1 MVIFFSEDN
10 YYWKLLADFI
20 GPQSGE
26 GLELQKGP
34 CKNRVLIQVG
44 LLREENNFPWTAI
57 LDWLKKIF
65 PSHQSADFRCL
76 IERGIAAT
84 WSLENDARQ
93 SFLESAVNFNF
104 VGPICDSIG
113 VERKHLLEL
122 KDFTE
127 RAQSVEVTNG
137 LILEL
142 SNFVDREK
150 LAPVVIVTWLQNFNP
165 EFCKNGNIQKAYQ
178 FLRGKI
184 KRLKFYSRNFATRS
198 HRRSAAMES
207 LLQSPFELVKTK
219 VPKLAKKRIKKE
231 ETSNQEKLTVME
243 EYDSYEVMESEG
255 SEESGGDES
264 EIDNNLESS
273 SREKKWEK
281 AEGLTLLDIAML
293 SVQKLLSIY
302 GGKSAM
308 CKQVSLDLLRNQYAL
323 TCKEHPVMVDFEQKL
338 ESLGEEISLASPVQ
352 FLNYNASFLVDMHNA
367 IEEQITNF
375 EKEIIL
381 SKDEKL
387 GRDKLPNFLNFVN
400 LSESA
405 TSRYIHMVRD
415 ILNSQTPSPYNYR
428 KHWLAFCEEKKNPS
442 KLATKQSN
450 RFNSY
455 FEAAAALVHH
465 YKEIP
470 LFFSDLLTL
479 NSDANVVVESVAA
492 DATDS
497 VIQSFVCVLAII
509 YCKILGPYWQ
519 LLKSRA
525 EYSLYSHYLLCFYQ
539 RFLDWSKDPSSL
551 LEPEEA
557 TNVFLQYPLQEKT
570 FQGVFEYCGQWH
582 TNRDLIRA
590 CLKRMVKV
598 IAAVTESHLKD
609 FLPGGKLSQ
618 ALSPDLSLQLSSC
631 TFAVLMAQYPF
642 GHAFPYEKERSSKH
656 KSLSSDDSA
665 DTFLGNDSAEE
676 FEKNPAGQRGEYGSQ
691 SKKGHKKEKS
701 GKELKEECEENI
713 DRNYIMAIVSRYGGP
728 CKTQQDLDKMLL
740 RLEGVTRAEKKEA
753 LRCEMVYQ
761 KTVLNNMDPNLNC
774 AFLNSTQMAYKLKL
788 ALPRVKPGYSLVLE
802 PRKTKMKSVLQNTA
816 DVEMDVRNSNLHR

>member
-1 MVIFFSEDN
+1 M
-10 YYWKLLADFI
+10 
-20 GPQSGE
+20 
-26 GLELQKGP
+26 
-34 CKNRVLIQVG
+34 
-44 LLREENNFPWTAI
+44 
-57 LDWLKKIF
+57 
-65 PSHQSADFRCL
+65 
-76 IERGIAAT
+76 IERGIAAA

-93 SFLESAVNFNF
+93 SFLESNVNFNF

-113 VERKHLLEL
+113 VEREHLLEL
-122 KDFTE
+122 KDFSE
-127 RAQSVEVTNG
+127 QAQSVEVTNG

-142 SNFVDREK
+142 SHFAEREK
-150 LAPVVIVTWLQNFNP
+150 LAPVVIVTWLQNFNQ
-165 EFCKNGNIQKAYQ
+165 EFCKNGNIQRAYQ
-178 FLRGKI
+178 ILRGKI
-184 KRLKFYSRNFATRS
+184 KRLKFCSRNFATRS

-207 LLQSPFELVKTK
+207 LFQSPFELVKTK
-219 VPKLAKKRIKKE
+219 VPKIAKKRIKKE
-231 ETSNQEKLTVME
+231 DTSNQEKVTIME
-243 EYDSYEVMESEG
+243 EYDSYEFMQSEC
-255 SEESGGDES
+255 SEESGGYKS
-264 EIDNNLESS
+264 ELDYDLESS
-273 SREKKWEK
+273 SREENWDEK
-281 AEGLTLLDIAML
+281 AEGVTLLDIAIL
-293 SVQKLLSIY
+293 SVQKLSSIY
-302 GGKSAM
+302 GRKSAV

-323 TCKEHPVMVDFEQKL
+323 MCKEHPVIADFEQKL
-338 ESLGEEISLASPVQ
+338 ESLAKEISVVSPVQ
-352 FLNYNASFLVDMHNA
+352 FFNYNASFLVDMHNA
-367 IEEQITNF
+367 IEQQIKNF

-381 SKDEKL
+381 SKDENL

-405 TSRYIHMVRD
+405 TSRYIHMARD
-415 ILNSQTPSPYNYR
+415 ILSTQIPSPYNYR
-428 KHWLAFCEEKKNPS
+428 KHWVAFCEEKKNPS

-450 RFNSY
+450 LFNSY
-455 FEAAAALVHH
+455 FEAAASLVHH

-470 LFFSDLLTL
+470 LFVSDLLTL

-497 VIQSFVCVLAII
+497 VIQSFLCVLAII

-519 LLKSRA
+519 LLKSEA
-525 EYSLYSHYLLCFYQ
+525 EYSLYSHYLLCLYQ

-590 CLKRMVKV
+590 CLKRIVKK
-598 IAAVTESHLKD
+598 IAAITESHLKD

-618 ALSPDLSLQLSSC
+618 APSPDLSLQLSSC
-631 TFAVLMAQYPF
+631 TFAVLMAEYPF
-642 GHAFPYEKERSSKH
+642 GDAFPYEKKRFSKH
-656 KSLSSDDSA
+656 RSLSSDDSA
-665 DTFLGNDSAEE
+665 DSFLGNDSAEE
-676 FEKNPAGQRGEYGSQ
+676 FEKSPAGQRDESEYQ
-691 SKKGHKKEKS
+691 SNKGNKKVKL
-701 GKELKEECEENI
+701 GKELKEEWEENM
-713 DRNYIMAIVSRYGGP
+713 DKNYIIAVVGKYGGP

-753 LRCEMVYQ
+753 LRCQMIYQ

-802 PRKTKMKSVLQNTA
+802 PQQTKMKPFLRNTA
-816 DVEMDVRNSNLHR
+816 DIEKDGQNSGIHN

>member
-1 MVIFFSEDN
+1 M
-10 YYWKLLADFI
+10 
-20 GPQSGE
+20 
-26 GLELQKGP
+26 
-34 CKNRVLIQVG
+34 
-44 LLREENNFPWTAI
+44 
-57 LDWLKKIF
+57 DWLKKIF

-76 IERGIAAT
+76 IERGIAAA

-93 SFLESAVNFNF
+93 SFLGSNVNFNF

-122 KDFTE
+122 KDFSE

-150 LAPVVIVTWLQNFNP
+150 LAPVVVVTWLRNFNP
-165 EFCKNGNIQKAYQ
+165 EFCKNGNIQRAYQ
-178 FLRGKI
+178 VLRGKI

-231 ETSNQEKLTVME
+231 DTSNQEKVTVME
-243 EYDSYEVMESEG
+243 EYDSYEVMQSEC
-255 SEESGGDES
+255 SEESGGDEC
-264 EIDNNLESS
+264 EIENDLESS
-273 SREKKWEK
+273 SREENWDEK

-293 SVQKLLSIY
+293 SVQKLSSIY
-302 GGKSAM
+302 GGKSAT

-323 TCKEHPVMVDFEQKL
+323 TCKEHPIMADFEQKL
-338 ESLGEEISLASPVQ
+338 ESLGEEISFASPVQ

-367 IEEQITNF
+367 IEQQIKHF

-387 GRDKLPNFLNFVN
+387 GRDKLRNFLNFVN

-405 TSRYIHMVRD
+405 TSRYIHMVCD
-415 ILNSQTPSPYNYR
+415 ILSSQTPSPYNYR
-428 KHWLAFCEEKKNPS
+428 KHWVAFCEEKKNPS
-442 KLATKQSN
+442 KLTMKQSN
-450 RFNSY
+450 RFNGY

-497 VIQSFVCVLAII
+497 VIQSFVCVLAIV

-519 LLKSRA
+519 LLKSAA
-525 EYSLYSHYLLCFYQ
+525 EYSLYSHYLLCLYQ

-551 LEPEEA
+551 LEPDEA

-590 CLKRMVKV
+590 CLKRMVKA

-618 ALSPDLSLQLSSC
+618 APSPDLSLQLSSC

-642 GHAFPYEKERSSKH
+642 GHAFPYEKERSSIH

-676 FEKNPAGQRGEYGSQ
+676 FEKTLTGKRDEYGSQ
-691 SKKGHKKEKS
+691 SKKGNKKEKS
-701 GKELKEECEENI
+701 GKEIKEEGEKSM
-713 DRNYIMAIVSRYGGP
+713 DRNYIMAVVSRYGGP

-761 KTVLNNMDPNLNC
+761 KMILNNTDPNLNC

-802 PRKTKMKSVLQNTA
+802 PRKTKMKPVLRNTA
-816 DVEMDVRNSNLHR
+816 DVEMDVQS

>member
-1 MVIFFSEDN
+1 M
-10 YYWKLLADFI
+10 
-20 GPQSGE
+20 
-26 GLELQKGP
+26 ELHKGRR
-34 CKNRVLIQVG
+34 KNRVLIQVG
-44 LLREENNFPWTAI
+44 LLREENNFPWIAI
-57 LDWLKKIF
+57 LDWLKKIL
-65 PSHQSADFRCL
+65 PAHQSADFRCL

-93 SFLESAVNFNF
+93 SFLESDVNFDF

-113 VERKHLLEL
+113 VERRHLLEL
-122 KDFTE
+122 VDFSE

-142 SNFVDREK
+142 SSFADRER
-150 LAPVVIVTWLQNFNP
+150 LAPVVIVTWLRNFNP
-165 EFCKNGNIQKAYQ
+165 EFCKKGNVQRAYQ
-178 FLRGKI
+178 ALRGKI
-184 KRLKFYSRNFATRS
+184 KRLKFCSRNFATRS
-198 HRRSAAMES
+198 HRRSAAVEN

-219 VPKLAKKRIKKE
+219 VPKLAKKRMKKE
-231 ETSNQEKLTVME
+231 DASNQDRVPVME
-243 EYDSYEVMESEG
+243 EYDSYEAMQSEG
-255 SEESGGDES
+255 SEESGGHES
-264 EIDNNLESS
+264 DQDLELS
-273 SREKKWEK
+273 SREESWDEK
-281 AEGLTLLDIAML
+281 AEGLTLLDIAMM
-293 SVQKLLSIY
+293 SVQKLSNIY
-302 GGKSAM
+302 GRKSTT

-323 TCKEHPVMVDFEQKL
+323 TCKERPVMADFEHKL
-338 ESLGEEISLASPVQ
+338 ESLGEGISLASPVQ
-352 FLNYNASFLVDMHNA
+352 FLNDNASFLVDLHHA
-367 IEEQITNF
+367 IEQQIKNF
-375 EKEIIL
+375 ETEIIL

-387 GRDKLPNFLNFVN
+387 GRDKLPKFLNFVN

-415 ILNSQTPSPYNYR
+415 ILSAQTPSPYNYR

-450 RFNSY
+450 RFHGY
-455 FEAAAALVHH
+455 FEAAAALMHH
-465 YKEIP
+465 HREVP

-497 VIQSFVCVLAII
+497 AIQSFVCVLAIV

-519 LLKSRA
+519 LLKSGA
-525 EYSLYSHYLLCFYQ
+525 EYSRYSHYLLCLYQ

-557 TNVFLQYPLQEKT
+557 TNVFLQYPAQERS
-570 FQGVFEYCGQWH
+570 FQRVFEYCGQWH

-590 CLKRMVKV
+590 CLKRMVKAV
-598 IAAVTESHLKD
+598 AAVTEEHLKD

-618 ALSPDLSLQLSSC
+618 APSADLSLQLSGC

-642 GHAFPYEKERSSKH
+642 GHAFPYEKDRASKH
-656 KSLSSDDSA
+656 KSLSSA
-665 DTFLGNDSAEE
+665 DTFLGNDGAEE
-676 FEKNPAGQRGEYGSQ
+676 FEKTPVGQRDEYGSQ
-691 SKKGHKKEKS
+691 SKRGNKKEKS
-701 GKELKEECEENI
+701 GKELKEEPGENM
-713 DRNYIMAIVSRYGGP
+713 DRDYIMAMVSRNGGP

-740 RLEGVTRAEKKEA
+740 RLEGVSRAEKKEA
-753 LRCEMVYQ
+753 LRCQMVYQ
-761 KTVLNNMDPNLNC
+761 KTILNNTDPNLNS

-802 PRKTKMKSVLQNTA
+802 PRKTKMKPVL
-816 DVEMDVRNSNLHR
+816 

>member
-1 MVIFFSEDN
+1 M
-10 YYWKLLADFI
+10 
-20 GPQSGE
+20 
-26 GLELQKGP
+26 
-34 CKNRVLIQVG
+34 
-44 LLREENNFPWTAI
+44 
-57 LDWLKKIF
+57 
-65 PSHQSADFRCL
+65 

-93 SFLESAVNFNF
+93 SFLESNVNFNF

-122 KDFTE
+122 KDFSE

-150 LAPVVIVTWLQNFNP
+150 LAPVVIVTWLRNFNP
-165 EFCKNGNIQKAYQ
+165 EFCKNGNIQRAYQ
-178 FLRGKI
+178 VLRGKI

-198 HRRSAAMES
+198 HRRNAAMES

-231 ETSNQEKLTVME
+231 DTSNQEKVTVME
-243 EYDSYEVMESEG
+243 EYDSYEVMQSEG
-255 SEESGGDES
+255 SEGSGGDES
-264 EIDNNLESS
+264 AIDNDLESS
-273 SREKKWEK
+273 SREENWDEK

-293 SVQKLLSIY
+293 SVQKLSSIY
-302 GGKSAM
+302 GGKSAT

-323 TCKEHPVMVDFEQKL
+323 TCKEHPVMADFEQKL

-352 FLNYNASFLVDMHNA
+352 FLNYNASFLVDMHNT
-367 IEEQITNF
+367 IEQQIKNF

-387 GRDKLPNFLNFVN
+387 GRDKLPNFVNFVN

-415 ILNSQTPSPYNYR
+415 ILSAQIPSPYNYR
-428 KHWLAFCEEKKNPS
+428 KHWVAFCEEKKNPS
-442 KLATKQSN
+442 KLAAKQSN
-450 RFNSY
+450 RFNGY

-479 NSDANVVVESVAA
+479 NCDANVVVESVAA

-519 LLKSRA
+519 LLKSGA
-525 EYSLYSHYLLCFYQ
+525 EYSLYSHYLLCLYQ
-539 RFLDWSKDPSSL
+539 RFLDWSKEPSSL

-557 TNVFLQYPLQEKT
+557 RNVFLQYPLQEKT

-590 CLKRMVKV
+590 CLKRMVKA
-598 IAAVTESHLKD
+598 IAAITESHLKD

-618 ALSPDLSLQLSSC
+618 APSPDLSLQLSSC
-631 TFAVLMAQYPF
+631 TFTVLMAQYPF

-676 FEKNPAGQRGEYGSQ
+676 FEKTPASQRDEYGAQ
-691 SKKGHKKEKS
+691 SKKGNKKEKL
-701 GKELKEECEENI
+701 GKEIKEEREENM
-713 DRNYIMAIVSRYGGP
+713 DRNYIMAVVSRYGGS

-761 KTVLNNMDPNLNC
+761 KTILNNTDPNLNC

-802 PRKTKMKSVLQNTA
+802 PRKTKMKPVLRNTA
-816 DVEMDVRNSNLHR
+816 DAEMDVQNSSLHS

>member
-1 MVIFFSEDN
+1 M
-10 YYWKLLADFI
+10 
-20 GPQSGE
+20 
-26 GLELQKGP
+26 
-34 CKNRVLIQVG
+34 
-44 LLREENNFPWTAI
+44 
-57 LDWLKKIF
+57 
-65 PSHQSADFRCL
+65 
-76 IERGIAAT
+76 
-84 WSLENDARQ
+84 ENDARQ
-93 SFLESAVNFNF
+93 SFLESNVNFNF

-165 EFCKNGNIQKAYQ
+165 EFCKNGNIQRAYQ
-178 FLRGKI
+178 VLRGKI

-207 LLQSPFELVKTK
+207 LLQSHFELVKTK

-231 ETSNQEKLTVME
+231 DTSNQEKVIVME
-243 EYDSYEVMESEG
+243 EYDSYEVMQSEG
-255 SEESGGDES
+255 SEDSEGDES

-273 SREKKWEK
+273 SREENWDEK
-281 AEGLTLLDIAML
+281 ADGLTLLDIAML

-323 TCKEHPVMVDFEQKL
+323 TCKEHPLMADFEQKL
-338 ESLGEEISLASPVQ
+338 ESLREEITLASPVR
-352 FLNYNASFLVDMHNA
+352 FLNYNASFLVDLHNA
-367 IEEQITNF
+367 IEQQIKNF
-375 EKEIIL
+375 EEEIIL

-405 TSRYIHMVRD
+405 TSRYIHMVGD
-415 ILNSQTPSPYNYR
+415 ILSAQNPSPYNYR
-428 KHWLAFCEEKKNPS
+428 KHWVAFCEEKKNPS
-442 KLATKQSN
+442 KLATKKSN
-450 RFNSY
+450 RFNGY

-497 VIQSFVCVLAII
+497 VIQSFVCVLAIV

-519 LLKSRA
+519 LLKSAA
-525 EYSLYSHYLLCFYQ
+525 EYSLYSHYLLCLYQ

-590 CLKRMVKV
+590 CLKRMVKA

-618 ALSPDLSLQLSSC
+618 APSPDLSLQLSSC

-642 GHAFPYEKERSSKH
+642 GHAFPYEKESSSKQ
-656 KSLSSDDSA
+656 KSLSPDGSV

-676 FEKNPAGQRGEYGSQ
+676 FQKTLTSQRDEYGSQ
-691 SKKGHKKEKS
+691 SKKGNKKEKS
-701 GKELKEECEENI
+701 GKELKEEYEENM
-713 DRNYIMAIVSRYGGP
+713 DRNYIMAVVSSYGGP

-740 RLEGVTRAEKKEA
+740 RLEGVTRVEKKEA

-761 KTVLNNMDPNLNC
+761 KVILNNMDPNLNC
-774 AFLNSTQMAYKLKL
+774 TFLNSTQMAYKLKL

-802 PRKTKMKSVLQNTA
+802 PRKTKMKPVLRNTA
-816 DVEMDVRNSNLHR
+816 DAGMDVQNSSLHS

>member
-1 MVIFFSEDN
+1 M
-10 YYWKLLADFI
+10 
-20 GPQSGE
+20 
-26 GLELQKGP
+26 ELQKGL

-44 LLREENNFPWTAI
+44 LLREEKNFPWGAI

-65 PSHQSADFRCL
+65 PTHQSTDFRCL

-93 SFLESAVNFNF
+93 SFLESDVNFNF

-122 KDFTE
+122 KDFSE

-142 SNFVDREK
+142 SSFADRER
-150 LAPVVIVTWLQNFNP
+150 LAPVVIVTWLRNFNP
-165 EFCKNGNIQKAYQ
+165 EFCKNGNIQRAYQ
-178 FLRGKI
+178 ALRGKI

-198 HRRSAAMES
+198 HRRSAAMEN

-231 ETSNQEKLTVME
+231 DITNQDKVTVKE
-243 EYDSYEVMESEG
+243 EDDSYEVMQSED
-255 SEESGGDES
+255 SEESGGDEG
-264 EIDNNLESS
+264 EIDKDLESS
-273 SREKKWEK
+273 SSEENWDEKPD
-281 AEGLTLLDIAML
+281 GLTLLDIAMM
-293 SVQKLLSIY
+293 SVQKLSNIY
-302 GGKSAM
+302 GGKSAT
-308 CKQVSLDLLRNQYAL
+308 CKQVSLDLLRNQYTL
-323 TCKEHPVMVDFEQKL
+323 TCKEHPIMADFEHKL

-352 FLNYNASFLVDMHNA
+352 FLNDNASYLVDMHNA
-367 IEEQITNF
+367 IEQQIKNF
-375 EKEIIL
+375 ENEIIL
-381 SKDEKL
+381 SKEEKL

-405 TSRYIHMVRD
+405 TSRYIHMARD
-415 ILNSQTPSPYNYR
+415 ILSSKTPSPYNYR

-450 RFNSY
+450 RFNGY
-455 FEAAAALVHH
+455 LEAAAALVHH

-470 LFFSDLLTL
+470 LFFSDLLSL
-479 NSDANVVVESVAA
+479 NTDANVVVESVAA

-497 VIQSFVCVLAII
+497 VIQSFVCVLAIV

-519 LLKSRA
+519 LLKSEV
-525 EYSLYSHYLLCFYQ
+525 EYSLYSHYLLCLYQ

-557 TNVFLQYPLQEKT
+557 TNVFLQYPSQENN
-570 FQGVFEYCGQWH
+570 FQRVFEYCGQWH
-582 TNRDLIRA
+582 TNRDLIRV
-590 CLKRMVKV
+590 CLKRMVKA
-598 IAAVTESHLKD
+598 IAAVTEEHLKD

-618 ALSPDLSLQLSSC
+618 APSPDLSLQLSGC
-631 TFAVLMAQYPF
+631 TFAVLMAEYPF
-642 GHAFPYEKERSSKH
+642 GHAFPYEKERASKH
-656 KSLSSDDSA
+656 KSLSSA
-665 DTFLGNDSAEE
+665 DTFLGNDSSEE
-676 FEKNPAGQRGEYGSQ
+676 FEKTPAGQRDEYGSQ
-691 SKKGHKKEKS
+691 SKKGNKKEKS
-701 GKELKEECEENI
+701 GKEVKEEPEENM
-713 DRNYIMAIVSRYGGP
+713 DRDYIMAVVIRYGGP

-753 LRCEMVYQ
+753 LRCQMVYQ
-761 KTVLNNMDPNLNC
+761 KTILNNMDPNLNC
-774 AFLNSTQMAYKLKL
+774 AFLNSSQMTYKLKL
-788 ALPRVKPGYSLVLE
+788 VLPRVKPGYSLVLE
-802 PRKTKMKSVLQNTA
+802 PRKTKMKPV
-816 DVEMDVRNSNLHR
+816 V